1 MRILMFGR
9 PGSGKS
15 TCAVNLGERLSLPVY
30 HVDKIF
36 FKSQWQARD
45 RQEFMHLIQTWVDQE
60 HWIIDGNGMGTLE
73 SRFGCADIAIYFNL
87 PWFICLWRVFKRLW
101 FARDPRIDDRAPS
114 SPERV
119 RWGLIKYMLFFRKRY
134 RAKIYRLAQAY
145 PQVRFIEVNSDEHI
159 KSLLLNLAQPK

>member
-15 TCAVNLGERLSLPVY
+15 TYAVKLGERLSLPVY

-36 FKSQWQARD
+36 FKSHWQQRD
-45 RQEFMHLIQTWVDQE
+45 RQEFLQLIQNWVDQE

-73 SRFGCADIAIYFNL
+73 SRFGRADIAIYFNL
-87 PWFICLWRVFKRLW
+87 PWFICLWRLVKLLW
-101 FARDPRIDDRAPS
+101 FPRDPRIDDRAPS

-119 RWGLIKYMLFFRKRY
+119 SWGLIKYMLFFRKRY
-134 RAKIYRLAQAY
+134 SAKIYHLCQAY
-145 PQVRFIEVNSDEHI
+145 PQVRFIEVNSDQGIEELMCLINH
-159 KSLLLNLAQPK
+159 